1 MTIIQL
7 YTLLG
12 FIKTGTQPYTIR
24 FHSCNW
30 KWDNE
35 CKDYYNIHYKKLFD
49 GVLSGNLTSS
59 LNDIVEILDDEVE
72 ILEEPKG
79 IPKKLEIL
87 PDSEH
92 YSNKVLYGKIN
103 EIIDT
108 LEMLNDKIK

>member
-1 MTIIQL
+1 MKVSYELKQGYIDIWNEE
-7 YTLLG
+7 
-12 FIKTGTQPYTIR
+12 
-24 FHSCNW
+24 SE
-30 KWDNE
+30 KWDRYIKVNT
-35 CKDYYNIHYKKLFD
+35 KS
-49 GVLSGNLTSS
+49 V
-59 LNDIVEILDDEVE
+59 V
-72 ILEEPKG
+72 EEPKG